1 MQLTTDYILT
11 RGVEQVLP
19 SREGLK
25 KLMESRKITLYQ
37 GFDPTSPNLHIGH
50 LIGIRKLAQF
60 QKLGHQIIFL
70 IGDFTGMIGDPTDKT
85 SARQKLTHEQMLAN
99 LKGYKEQVKNI
110 IDFGGNNPVKIVFN
124 YDWLSKL
131 TFADVVELAAH
142 FTVQQMLERDFYQ
155 ERLKAGKPIYLHE
168 FMYPLMQGYDSAHMA
183 VDLEI
188 GGNDQMFNLLAGRTL
203 EKAYKNKDKFCLT
216 TKLLTDPTGA
226 KMGKTTGNTVNL
238 TDAPNDI
245 FGKIMALPD
254 SLLELGFELLTDMD
268 RPRTEPMA
276 VKKILALEVVKQIHG
291 TAQAQTAQNNFE
303 QTFQQKTPEYKQKIK
318 AQANLMLTVAQ
329 IAGSN
334 SEAKRLIAQGAV
346 DVNGV
351 KANDGTVTMR
361 AGDKLKIGQKT
372 FVKVI

>member
-1 MQLTTDYILT
+1 MLTTDYVLT
-11 RGVEQVLP
+11 RGVEQILP
-19 SREGLK
+19 TKQGLA
-25 KLMESRKITLYQ
+25 KLMATRKISLYE
-37 GFDPTSPNLHIGH
+37 GFDPTSPSLHIGH

-60 QKLGHQIIFL
+60 QKLGHQVIFL

-85 SARQKLTHEQMLAN
+85 SARQKLTHEQMLNN

-110 IDFGGNNPVKIVFN
+110 IDFDGDNPVKIVFN

-131 TFADVVELAAH
+131 TFADVVELATH
-142 FTVQQMLERDFYQ
+142 FTVQQMIERDFYQ
-155 ERLKAGKPIYLHE
+155 ERLKQNKPIYLHE

-238 TDAPNDI
+238 TDSPNDI

-254 SLLELGFELLTDMD
+254 SLLPLGFELLTDMD
-268 RPRTEPMA
+268 QPETEPMTA
-276 VKKILALEVVKQIHG
+276 KKILALEVVKQIHG
-291 TAQAQTAQNNFE
+291 EKSAHAAQKNFE
-303 QTFQQKTPEYKQKIK
+303 QTFQKKAPEYKQKIK

-351 KANDGTVTMR
+351 KASDGTVTMR
-361 AGDKLKIGQKT
+361 AGDKVKIGQKT